1 MFSNILQT
9 NERNF
14 VVTTIRDMSHW
25 MELEKQKNKT
35 LAKT

>member
-1 MFSNILQT
+1 MFSNILET
-9 NERNF
+9 NEKKF

-25 MELEKQKNKT
+25 MELEKQKNIT